1 MIIALTST
9 SFSYETFTNKVSFK
23 DTVNRKIEMYRFT
36 IDVKIVSKKF
46 TVKLQAKMSCE
57 SEQVL
62 SQ

>member
-1 MIIALTST
+1 
-9 SFSYETFTNKVSFK
+9 
-23 DTVNRKIEMYRFT
+23 MYRFT

-62 SQ
+62 SQWPILYYTWNFFLNNFILHFRDFQQLS